1 VRIGYHTRPRIGD
14 GKNTKART
22 EPSVANRGA
31 AMLPLTEKPPASA
44 RGVRHF
50 FRAYG
55 LNLSADAPVPG
66 LREDPSHSGRPDVVM
81 NFGAEP
87 PWVREAMRLSPRVDC
102 LRAQAEGEDSLFK
115 LTSLGEGAFFQLA
128 YGDGTRFIVD
138 GAATRLW
145 ETWRPTLTP
154 EDAATYLLGPVM
166 GFVLRRR
173 GVMALHASSVAVSDR
188 AVVLCGP
195 SESGKSTTAAALA
208 LRGIPVLAED
218 VAPIKEDKGSLYVE
232 PGYPRVCLW
241 PDVVE
246 TLFGV
251 PGAMPQITPTW
262 EKCFL
267 PLDGGR
273 AKFESKKRPLGV
285 IYVFA
290 PRVDEVDAP
299 RIEDLGMREA
309 LLGLVQNTY
318 MNWLLSRKQRAEELD
333 ALTKLVA
340 RVPVRRIVPHADP
353 QHLGALCELIMKDA
367 EHSWGRQTLAG
378 VSSGS

>member
-1 VRIGYHTRPRIGD
+1 MPRECIKLIENTRLLIY
-14 GKNTKART
+14 
-22 EPSVANRGA
+22 
-31 AMLPLTEKPPASA
+31 
-44 RGVRHF
+44 F

-55 LNLSADAPVPG
+55 LTLSADAPVPG

-81 NFGAEP
+81 NLGAEP
-87 PWVREAMRLSPRVDC
+87 PWVRQAMRLSPRVDC
-102 LRAQAEGEDSLFK
+102 LEAQAGDSLFK
-115 LTSLGEGAFFQLA
+115 LTSLGEGAFFRLA
-128 YGDGTRFIVD
+128 YSDGTRFIVD

-173 GVMALHASSVAVSDR
+173 GVLALHASSVTVSDR

-195 SESGKSTTAAALA
+195 SESGKSSTAAALA
-208 LRGIPVLAED
+208 LRGVPVLAED
-218 VAPIKEDKGSLYVE
+218 VAPIKEEKGSLYVE

-246 TLFGV
+246 TLLGV
-251 PGAMPQITPTW
+251 PGALPQITPTW
-262 EKCFL
+262 EKRFL
-267 PLDGGR
+267 PLDGVR
-273 AKFESKKRPLGV
+273 AKFESTRQPLGV

-299 RIEDLGMREA
+299 RMEDLGMREA
-309 LLGLVQNTY
+309 LVGLVQNTY
-318 MNWLLSRKQRAEELD
+318 MNWLINRKQRAEELD

-353 QHLGALCELIMKDA
+353 QRLGALCELIMKDA
-367 EHSWGRQTLAG
+367 EHLIERQTSAG
-378 VSSGS
+378 VGSGS

>member
-1 VRIGYHTRPRIGD
+1 MLQECIRLIEKTRLLIY
-14 GKNTKART
+14 
-22 EPSVANRGA
+22 
-31 AMLPLTEKPPASA
+31 
-44 RGVRHF
+44 F

-66 LREDPSHSGRPDVVM
+66 LREEPSHSGPPDVVM

-87 PWVREAMRLSPRVDC
+87 PWVRQAMRLSPRVDC
-102 LRAQAEGEDSLFK
+102 LEAQVEDSLFK

-128 YGDGTRFIVD
+128 YSDGTRFIVD
-138 GAATRLW
+138 GPATRLW
-145 ETWRPTLTP
+145 ETWQPTLTP
-154 EDAATYLLGPVM
+154 EDAASYLVGPVM

-173 GVMALHASSVAVSDR
+173 GVLALHASSVTVSDK

-195 SESGKSTTAAALA
+195 SESGKSTTAAALT
-208 LRGIPVLAED
+208 LRGVPVLAED
-218 VAPIKEDKGSLYVE
+218 VTPIKEDKGWLYVE

-251 PGAMPQITPTW
+251 PGALPQITPTW
-262 EKCFL
+262 QKCFL
-267 PLDGGR
+267 PLDGRR

-285 IYVFA
+285 IYLLA

-309 LLGLVQNTY
+309 LLGLVRNTY
-318 MNWLLSRKQRAEELD
+318 MNWLINRKQKAEELD
-333 ALTKLVA
+333 ALAKLVA

-353 QHLGALCELIMKDA
+353 QRLGALCELVMKDA
-367 EHSWGRQTLAG
+367 EHTSGRQTSAG
-378 VSSGS
+378 GGSGS